1 MKDGLSASCV
11 QRMRELFCGGN
22 IALIVALAFSFTSTW
37 LINTAVYP
45 LTNPF
50 APQAQYVDPLSGA
63 AVAFAFAFVCQY
75 RPELFTS
82 RGTVV
87 VTIVMVTVMTLLLYA
102 SAFWANAPLAVAA
115 ASLR

>member
-1 MKDGLSASCV
+1 MKSGLGASCA
-11 QRMRELFCGGN
+11 QRLHEMFSGGN
-22 IALIVALAFSFTSTW
+22 VMLTFALAFSFTSTW

-45 LTNPF
+45 LTDAF
-50 APQAQYVDPLSGA
+50 APQAQYVAPLSGA
-63 AVAFAFAFVCQY
+63 IVAFAFAFVCQY

-82 RGTVV
+82 RGTIVA
-87 VTIVMVTVMTLLLYA
+87 TIVMVTVMSLLLYA